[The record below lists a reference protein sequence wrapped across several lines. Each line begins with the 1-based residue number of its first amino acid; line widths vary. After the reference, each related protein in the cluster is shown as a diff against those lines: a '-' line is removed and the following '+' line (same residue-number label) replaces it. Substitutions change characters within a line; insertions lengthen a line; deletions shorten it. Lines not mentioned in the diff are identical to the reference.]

1 MKSERLLCSP
11 AFRLNVPPNFDKF
24 LEWGYSDGSV
34 RFYAADSKKVCGK
47 RRHGHRASE

>member
-1 MKSERLLCSP
+1 MRSERLLCSP

-34 RFYAADSKKVCGK
+34 RFYAADNKKVCGK
-47 RRHGHRASE
+47 RRHDHGASE